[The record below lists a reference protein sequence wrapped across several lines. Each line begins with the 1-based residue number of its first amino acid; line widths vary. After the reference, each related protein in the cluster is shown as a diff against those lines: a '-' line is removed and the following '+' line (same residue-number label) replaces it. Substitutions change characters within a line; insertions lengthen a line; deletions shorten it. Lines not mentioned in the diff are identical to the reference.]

1 LFARGGYR
9 RTRKS
14 AMAFYRYLRR
24 RSAGLGKKGGAQMWK
39 ALAVATAALSLTTGA
54 AFALTVVNEDAKE
67 YTLRVDLGEKETT
80 HKIPANETVK
90 LQMQK
95 DVCPATCG
103 LNGPWYYSWMA
114 EAGAT
119 VTIKNGEP
127 LAVSTGAATGASGKA
142 ETPRAT
148 ESAPKKTK

>member
-1 LFARGGYR
+1 
-9 RTRKS
+9 
-14 AMAFYRYLRR
+14 
-24 RSAGLGKKGGAQMWK
+24 MWK
-39 ALAVATAALSLTTGA
+39 ALAVAAAALSFTAGA
-54 AFALTVVNEDAKE
+54 ASALTVVNEDAKE

-90 LQMQK
+90 LQK

-114 EAGAT
+114 EAGDT

-142 ETPRAT
+142 DTPRAT